1 MKKIIRFH
9 ALLCTLVIGQVLNS
23 LALGQTES
31 VKVAPELAMRSL
43 GIFVTLARLSQVT
56 ESGVQAIPMGA
67 LVSVVED
74 SNGQK
79 FAVFKQLSLPIH
91 NLNQLSSDPAKIAAS
106 ATAGNGANSIKG
118 GNVTPGA
125 MISQGEGLAPKASTQ
140 EQIRVDD
147 SGKVISRSKTTTIN
161 DGAGNTTT
169 IIQGR
174 SSGMSPEQAAKLAA
188 AQQKINLQRETIS
201 ELKSRRGQGRIISG
215 YEAKLNEMNNLLSR
229 MEIEMARM
237 RVEFSH

>member
-1 MKKIIRFH
+1 
-9 ALLCTLVIGQVLNS
+9 
-23 LALGQTES
+23 
-31 VKVAPELAMRSL
+31 
-43 GIFVTLARLSQVT
+43 
-56 ESGVQAIPMGA
+56 
-67 LVSVVED
+67 
-74 SNGQK
+74 
-79 FAVFKQLSLPIH
+79 
-91 NLNQLSSDPAKIAAS
+91 
-106 ATAGNGANSIKG
+106 
-118 GNVTPGA
+118 